1 LVFENV
7 MKLTSRFNNIALYLN
22 AIMMVAALAAPA
34 AASQTEHVNWKQ
46 LCDEVVPAEAR
57 TQERHDVWVFADDHA
72 MTTARPASVTSSDPH
87 LQPMAFTEQT
97 LIPLPS
103 PEWTGLAG
111 LAGLALIRARKSFRR
126 IFS

>member
-1 LVFENV
+1 MQV
-7 MKLTSRFNNIALYLN
+7 TSGSSKIAPRRLS
-22 AIMMVAALAAPA
+22 AIMMIGLLAAPA
-34 AASQTEHVNWKQ
+34 AAAQTDHVDWKQ
-46 LCDEVVPAEAR
+46 LCDQVVPA
-57 TQERHDVWVFADDHA
+57 QERAQKHQDVWVFADDHA
-72 MTTARPASVTSSDPH
+72 FSPVARPASVTATAADQH

-111 LAGLALIRARKSFRR
+111 LAGLALIRARKTFRR